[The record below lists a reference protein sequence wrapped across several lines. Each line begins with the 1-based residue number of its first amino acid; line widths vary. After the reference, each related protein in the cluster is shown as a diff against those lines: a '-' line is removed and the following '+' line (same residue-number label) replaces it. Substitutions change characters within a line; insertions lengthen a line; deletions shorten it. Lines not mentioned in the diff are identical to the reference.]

1 VSFTA
6 KDVMA
11 LRQKTGLGMMDCK
24 NALTKNDGDPAAAE
38 QWIRE
43 HLKGKMEKRTER
55 STAEGRI
62 GIKIEGDQAVIIE
75 VQTET
80 DFTARND
87 AFLTMIKD
95 VTDEAFTM
103 PAGPI
108 TANDVITKWVDEIRI
123 STGENANFA
132 RGDKVQG
139 GYFGSYLHHDG
150 KRAAIV
156 QIEGSADDDLLKGIC
171 QHIVFHGPTSISEDD
186 LPAENIEAVKKEAI
200 QEAKDSGKPEQIA
213 EKIAEGKAR
222 KYLEQNALLHQKYVH
237 DETQAIKDILP
248 DEVTITRFIRYTLG
262 S

>member
-1 VSFTA
+1 MSFTA

-11 LRQKTGLGMMDCK
+11 LRKKTGLGMMDCK
-24 NALTKNDGDPAAAE
+24 NALTETNGDPAAAE
-38 QWIRE
+38 EWIRE

-62 GIKIEGDQAVIIE
+62 GVKIEGDQAVIVE

-80 DFTARND
+80 DFTARNE
-87 AFLTMIKD
+87 AFLEMIRN

-103 PAGPI
+103 PVGPVS
-108 TANDVITKWVDEIRI
+108 ANDAITKWIDDIRI
-123 STGENANFA
+123 STGENANFS
-132 RGDKVQG
+132 RGDKIQG
-139 GYFGSYLHHDG
+139 GHFGSYLHHDG

-156 QIEGSADDDLLKGIC
+156 QIEGDANDDLLKGIC
-171 QHIVFHGPTSISEDD
+171 QHIVFHGPASISEDD

-200 QEAKDSGKPEQIA
+200 QEAKDAGKPEQIA
-213 EKIAEGKAR
+213 EKIAEGKVR

-248 DEVTITRFIRYTLG
+248 GGVTITRFIRYTLG
-262 S
+262 A